1 MPISNPNGMIAD
13 DDGTY
18 VTVSYGATKL
28 YRIRKSDG
36 QMQVEAGYDTD
47 TTL

>member
-1 MPISNPNGMIAD
+1 MPIRNPSGMIGV

-18 VTVSYGATKL
+18 ITISYASTKL

-47 TTL
+47 ITL

>member
-1 MPISNPNGMIAD
+1 MPIRNPSGMIGV
-13 DDGTY
+13 DDGTFI
-18 VTVSYGATKL
+18 TISYADTKL

-36 QMQVEAGYDTD
+36 QMQLSAGVDTD

>member
-1 MPISNPNGMIAD
+1 MPVRNPSGMIGV

-18 VTVSYGATKL
+18 ITISYGSTKL
-28 YRIRKSDG
+28 YRVRKSDG
-36 QMQVEAGYDTD
+36 QHQVLGGYDTD